1 MHAMKLIRRFR
12 AWLGMKLLLGL
23 AQHESGTTIFTS
35 LAPDTRVEPQ
45 AENVQ
50 FTGTLTIQTPTTHA
64 CDCGCLPCCA
74 VRARQR
80 EAFLFASI
88 DEWNRA
94 VAQIPTERWHPITY
108 PETRQ

>member
-1 MHAMKLIRRFR
+1 MKVWIRRFR

-23 AQHESGTTIFTS
+23 AQNQLGTTTFTS
-35 LAPDTRVEPQ
+35 LAPDARVELDAPKI
-45 AENVQ
+45 ELS
-50 FTGTLTIQTPTTHA
+50 GTLTICSPTTHA

-88 DEWNRA
+88 EEWNRA
-94 VAQIPTERWHPITY
+94 VAQIPTERWHPIAY